1 MELNF
6 GENIK
11 RLRRSR
17 DLTQEALADAL
28 GISAQSVSKWECAYG
43 YPDITQLPAI
53 ANFFG
58 VTIDELLDNDKNGR
72 EQAYK
77 YFEEHFGDF
86 DEASEEKIAF
96 VLDYCRRYPEELNYA
111 YILCCNLSYHI
122 AQICPQNREK
132 YYPLLRQ
139 TAKKLLDNV
148 HYREQIAAAMI
159 IACPAEELDEWLDYA
174 AYSARK
180 TRRECLMER
189 YSCLRENELYH
200 LNLSLYH
207 LEFLSILLSKPY
219 PDSKG
224 PAEKAV
230 YMKTTLDMI
239 ASFGSGGQ
247 VPDGWLAFYGNKQF
261 VYAACLFGAGRM
273 DEGKKEFM
281 SAAEKIRKYHSL
293 PDEYHDMG
301 SPLFGGVRVDWE
313 WNYAVD
319 RKGEKHKLYG
329 TVPLRIY
336 GEADYTLGLLTN
348 PRWVWFDS
356 ARHED
361 YYREVTEWL
370 KGLAEQT
377 SG

>member
-6 GENIK
+6 GKNIK
-11 RLRRSR
+11 RLRKSR
-17 DLTQEALADAL
+17 DMTQEALAEAL

-53 ANFFG
+53 ANYFG
-58 VTIDELLDNDKNGR
+58 VTIDALLNNDVDGR
-72 EQAYK
+72 EQAHK
-77 YFEEHFGDF
+77 YFEEHLGDF

-122 AQICPQNREK
+122 AQICPRNREK

-139 TAKKLLDNV
+139 TAEKLLDNV
-148 HYREQIAAAMI
+148 HYREEAAAAMI

-189 YSCLRENELYH
+189 YSCLGDNELYH

-207 LEFLSILLSKPY
+207 LESLAILLSKPY
-219 PDSKG
+219 TDSKG

-239 ASFGSGGQ
+239 ASFSSDGQ
-247 VPDGWLAFYGNKQF
+247 IPDGWLAFYGHRQF

-370 KGLAEQT
+370 KGLAEQS